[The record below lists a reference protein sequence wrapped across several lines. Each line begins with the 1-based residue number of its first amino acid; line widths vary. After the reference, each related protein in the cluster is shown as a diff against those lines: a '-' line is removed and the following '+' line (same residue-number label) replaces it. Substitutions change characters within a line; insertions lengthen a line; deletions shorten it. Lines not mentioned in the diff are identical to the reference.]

1 VSKRRPT
8 RKAASRHAG
17 RRLRIS
23 VLAAIAL
30 LTAGGIAAVFAVA
43 NLTAGGGSDGAAVQ
57 EVGVTGHDV
66 SPTSGGADIHFANTG
81 VDFGVV
87 PLNKEVG
94 YEFSYANVGNETLRI
109 EDVRVRVLEGC

>member
-1 VSKRRPT
+1 VT
-8 RKAASRHAG
+8 FA
-17 RRLRIS
+17 
-23 VLAAIAL
+23 
-30 LTAGGIAAVFAVA
+30 GIAVAIAVA
-43 NLTAGGGSDGAAVQ
+43 NLWPGGEGTAPLSESGV
-57 EVGVTGHDV
+57 VGHNV
-66 SPTSGGADIHFANTG
+66 PTTSAGADIHFANTG

>member
-1 VSKRRPT
+1 VPVPT
-8 RKAASRHAG
+8 
-17 RRLRIS
+17 
-23 VLAAIAL
+23 AIAG
-30 LTAGGIAAVFAVA
+30 LTFAGIVVAIIIA
-43 NLTAGGGSDGAAVQ
+43 NLTAATVEEIPAVVQ
-57 EVGVTGHDV
+57 ETGVEGHDV
-66 SPTSGGADIHFANTG
+66 EVTSAGADIHFANTG